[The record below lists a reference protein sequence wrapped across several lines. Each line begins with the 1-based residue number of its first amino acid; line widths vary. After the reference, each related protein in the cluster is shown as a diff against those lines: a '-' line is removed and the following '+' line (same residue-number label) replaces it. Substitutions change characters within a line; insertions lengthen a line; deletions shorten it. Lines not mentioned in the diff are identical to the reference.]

1 MAAVVLTLVISFMGA
16 GVLWLTLG
24 GRFHVNNDVQQNDI
38 LNLAIYAGILIVPV
52 FVVVF
57 LTLAR

>member
-24 GRFHVNNDVQQNDI
+24 DRFHVNNDVQQNDI
-38 LNLAIYAGILIVPV
+38 LNLAIYAGILMVPV